1 VKAATLPPGGAS
13 RVVSG
18 GVAVAVF
25 EVEGELVAFDDRCLH
40 RGGSLSSGLVLGAV
54 VTCPEHWWRYDL
66 RTGERLGSPGLCLR
80 RYPVV
85 REGDAVLVGIPPAPP
100 VTSIREALLR
110 HAREWER
117 GG

>member
-1 VKAATLPPGGAS
+1 VKAAAPPPGGAT
-13 RVVSG
+13 RVATG
-18 GVAVAVF
+18 DAAVAVF
-25 EVEGELVAFDDRCLH
+25 EVEGQLVAFDDRCLH
-40 RGGSLSSGLVLGAV
+40 RGGSLSGGLVHGAV

-66 RTGERLGSPGLCLR
+66 RSGERLGSPGVCLR

-85 REGDAVLVGIPPAPP
+85 REGATVLVGIPPGPP
-100 VTSIREALLR
+100 VASIREALLR